1 MAQIDKAPAIKG
13 RLIRVENTQQNVHK
27 NEAETYVAVWVEDA
41 NGENTRCI
49 MLTEGEL
56 YRAEKRA
63 VKNDEDQPKLAVK
76 GFFAR
81 LFNL

>member
-1 MAQIDKAPAIKG
+1 MAQLDQAQAVKG
-13 RLIRVENTQQNVHK
+13 RLIRVENTQLTSK
-27 NEAETYVAVWVEDA
+27 NEAEIYVAVYVEDA

-63 VKNDEDQPKLAVK
+63 VKNGEDQPKLK
-76 GFFAR
+76 QSSFWTR
-81 LFNL
+81 LFGC

>member
-1 MAQIDKAPAIKG
+1 MAQIDKAQAVKG
-13 RLIRVENTQQNVHK
+13 RLIRVENTQLTTK
-27 NEAETYVAVWVEDA
+27 NEAETYVAVYVEDA

-63 VKNDEDQPKLAVK
+63 VKNTEDQPKLK
-76 GFFAR
+76 KTSFWSRILG
-81 LFNL
+81 L